1 MLKYSSMLMT
11 RAMIILLFQS
21 KEKWIYMVDL
31 LPSFRPTHS
40 DNVKLEDMI
49 NPISAT
55 YTN

>member
-1 MLKYSSMLMT
+1 MLMT